1 MKINLLLAS
10 LMFITSLSAMAATA
24 VIGPSNPCAPVA
36 VIGPSNP
43 CKPVAV
49 IGPGPVKKC
58 PCY

>member
-1 MKINLLLAS
+1 MKIKIFLAS
-10 LMFITSLSAMAATA
+10 LMFATSLSAMAEGA

-49 IGPGPVKKC
+49 IGPAPIKKC